1 MTTTLTALATLL
13 TLTTAPVAVAL
24 QAGPAP
30 APAPEPAIAAPATA
44 EIGPAERA
52 QILVDV
58 ADALTKVKTARGDF
72 TQMSADYSITSG
84 TFALR
89 RPGRVRF
96 DYNDPTPVLIVANGT
111 TVAIQDSD
119 LETTDRVPLGSTP
132 LGILLDDDLDF
143 DAETNVVDVARYDGM
158 LGVTV
163 EDPAGEMDG
172 TLTLLFRDSDREL
185 LGWRATDS
193 GGGVTSVELANVEYG
208 KRINPRLFIMD
219 DFEDEDD

>member
-1 MTTTLTALATLL
+1 MLNTLTALASLI
-13 TLTTAPVAVAL
+13 AL
-24 QAGPAP
+24 GATPA
-30 APAPEPAIAAPATA
+30 AISLQSTPAT
-44 EIGPAERA
+44 PAENLANESSATELSEAERQ
-52 QILVDV
+52 QILQDV
-58 ADALTKVKTARGDF
+58 AAALTKVKTAQGDF
-72 TQMSADYSITSG
+72 TQMSADYSVTSG

-132 LGILLDDDLDF
+132 LEILLADTLDF
-143 DAETNVVDVARYDGM
+143 ETETTVVDVARYDGM

-163 EDPAGEMDG
+163 EDPDGEMDG
-172 TLTLLFRDSDREL
+172 TLTLLFRDTDREL
-185 LGWRATDS
+185 LGWRTIDGA
-193 GGGVTSVELANVEYG
+193 GGITSVELSDVEYG